1 VRIIW
6 TRHAEERQKEWEKKL
21 RITRDE
27 VEGLINSPAQ
37 VVSGDM
43 GILVAQEKTRDGL
56 LRVPFVRTGDSL
68 RIITVYWTSRIE
80 RYWEAKSEDKV

>member
-1 VRIIW
+1 MRIIW
-6 TRHAEERQKEWEKKL
+6 TRHAEERQTEWEKKL

-27 VEGLINSPAQ
+27 VESLINSPAG

-80 RYWEAKSEDKV
+80 RYWEEER

>member
-1 VRIIW
+1 MRIIW

-27 VEGLINSPAQ
+27 VESLVNSPGQ

-43 GILVAQEKTRDGL
+43 GIRVAQGRTRNGL
-56 LRVPFVRTGDSL
+56 LRVPFVRTEDGL

-80 RYWEAKSEDKV
+80 KYWEGKSEDKV

>member
-6 TRHAEERQKEWEKKL
+6 TRHAEERQTEWEKRM

-27 VEGLINSPAQ
+27 VESLIRSPAQ

-43 GILVAQEKTRDGL
+43 GILVAQGRTRDGL
-56 LRVPFVRTGDSL
+56 LRVPFVRTEDSL

-80 RYWEAKSEDKV
+80 RYWEGKSEDKI

>member
-6 TRHAEERQKEWEKKL
+6 TRHAEERQTEWEKRM

-27 VEGLINSPAQ
+27 VESLIRSPAQ

-43 GILVAQEKTRDGL
+43 GILVAQGRTRDGL
-56 LRVPFVRTGDSL
+56 LRVPFVRTEDSL

-80 RYWEAKSEDKV
+80 RYWEGKSEDKV